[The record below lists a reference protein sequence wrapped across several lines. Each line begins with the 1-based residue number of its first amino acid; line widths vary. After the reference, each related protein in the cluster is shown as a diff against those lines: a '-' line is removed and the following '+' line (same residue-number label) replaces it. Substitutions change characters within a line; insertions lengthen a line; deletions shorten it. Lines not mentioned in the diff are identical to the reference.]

1 MKTMRRM
8 AAAAAILAMGAA
20 PREAP
25 AQMVGDTGLVLASAE
40 AALER
45 RMEPIENL
53 SLRVSLSERTLS
65 LLSGDR
71 VVRQYPVSVGKS
83 THPTPAGTFRI
94 NRLIWNPS
102 WNPPPSAWARD
113 KRPEGPGAPGNPMG
127 RVKIFFQEPDYYL
140 HGTGHASSLGEAL
153 SHGCVRLRN
162 ADAAEVARYV
172 MMAGGA
178 NRSAEWFQQV
188 SRERTTSRTVS
199 LPQPVRIRVVQ

>member
-1 MKTMRRM
+1 MTKTRWMAAV
-8 AAAAAILAMGAA
+8 AAAALAAA
-20 PREAP
+20 PLQAP

-45 RMEPIENL
+45 RMEPIADL
-53 SLRVSLSERTLS
+53 SLEVSLSERTLS
-65 LLSGDR
+65 LMSGDR

-83 THPTPAGTFRI
+83 SHPTPAGSFRI

-102 WNPPPSAWARD
+102 WHPPASAWARD
-113 KRPEGPGAPGNPMG
+113 KRPEGPGSPGNPMG

-178 NRSAEWFQQV
+178 NRDQAWFQQV

-199 LPQPVRIRVVQ
+199 LQRPVRIRVVQ

>member
-1 MKTMRRM
+1 MRTMRWT
-8 AAAAAILAMGAA
+8 AAAAAMLAMGTA

-25 AQMVGDTGLVLASAE
+25 AQLVGDTGLVLASAE

-53 SLRVSLSERTLS
+53 SLQVSLSERTLS
-65 LLSGDR
+65 LMSGDR
-71 VVRQYPVSVGKS
+71 VVRQYPVSVGKAS
-83 THPTPAGTFRI
+83 HPTPTGTFRI

-102 WNPPPSAWARD
+102 WNPPASAWARD
-113 KRPEGPGAPGNPMG
+113 RRPEGPGSPGNPMG

-140 HGTGHASSLGEAL
+140 HGTGHASSLGEAA

-178 NRSAEWFQQV
+178 DRSAEWFQQV
-188 SRERTTSRTVS
+188 SRQRTTSRTVS
-199 LPQPVRIRVVQ
+199 LERRVVIRIVG

>member
-1 MKTMRRM
+1 MRTMRWT
-8 AAAAAILAMGAA
+8 AAVAALLAMGAA
-20 PREAP
+20 PGEAA
-25 AQMVGDTGLVLASAE
+25 AQMVGDTGLVLAAAA

-53 SLRVSLSERTLS
+53 SLQVSLSERTLS
-65 LLSGDR
+65 LMSGDR

-83 THPTPAGTFRI
+83 SHPTPTGTFRV

-102 WNPPPSAWARD
+102 WHPPASAWARD
-113 KRPEGPGAPGNPMG
+113 RRPQAAGSPGNPMG
-127 RVKIFFQEPDYYL
+127 RVKIFFREPDYYL

-172 MMAGGA
+172 MMAG
-178 NRSAEWFQQV
+178 RSDRSPEWFQQV
-188 SRERTTSRTVS
+188 SRQRTTSRSVS
-199 LPQPVRIRVVQ
+199 LQRPVVMRIVR